1 MTSSDTDSLRHTKYF
16 NERRTPLQMPSI
28 LLRGRGW
35 VVVPNTIRYITWP
48 SHILGQETASSSR
61 GISSHLENHKIPF
74 RCHSIYIMELS
85 TRSTWLSIYYLHSEL
100 QCLVHRRAQVIMHKS
115 PLQWRVICAVFRN
128 VMWREEWKFRIL
140 ESNIHEP
147 TVKAFDGGGW
157 RRISLLFSY
166 RVTPKWFE
174 RLLLPHFYHH
184 ITHIANK
191 CTNALAI

>member
-1 MTSSDTDSLRHTKYF
+1 MRGAHLFKCLPYSS
-16 NERRTPLQMPSI
+16 
-28 LLRGRGW
+28 
-35 VVVPNTIRYITWP
+35 VVVGGWWCPTPPGT
-48 SHILGQETASSSR
+48 SHDQVTFWARRQPAAAG
-61 GISSHLENHKIPF
+61 GISSHLENNKIPF

-115 PLQWRVICAVFRN
+115 PLQWRVIWVFRN

-140 ESNIHEP
+140 ESNIHGP

-157 RRISLLFSY
+157 QRISLLFSY

-174 RLLLPHFYHH
+174 WRLLPHFYHH

-191 CTNALAI
+191 CTNALAM